1 MTQHSPLGTCGPHR
15 LANAVAYGVSDV
27 GPVRDSNEDNFLI
40 DTGLG
45 LLAVADG
52 MGGHEA
58 GAQASAC
65 ALNSLRDF
73 LDDHALATV
82 ATSVDPDATWS
93 DPDMRAVGVLHDAI
107 ECVNA
112 RLYAQNVAR
121 QRSEGSGM
129 GTTLTGFWRP
139 QDEGPM
145 IVFHVGDSR
154 LYRWREG
161 ELALLTRDQT
171 WYQQALEAG
180 KVDRLPA
187 RNLLLQAI
195 GPSPR
200 VEPQI
205 RAQQVLA
212 GDLLML
218 CSDGL
223 HGCVPHQ
230 EIANVL
236 AVATAQTLDAV
247 CQYLVTLAGDYGGRD
262 NVTVLLALCAH

>member
-1 MTQHSPLGTCGPHR
+1 MTDSPLSARGPHH
-15 LANAVAYGVSDV
+15 LATAFAYGLSDV
-27 GPVRDSNEDNFLI
+27 GLVRDSNEDNFLVAPE
-40 DTGLG
+40 LG

-58 GAQASAC
+58 GALASTET
-65 ALNSLRDF
+65 LVRLRDF
-73 LDDHALATV
+73 LRTHPPSLITPCN
-82 ATSVDPDATWS
+82 DPDATWS
-93 DPDMRAVGVLHDAI
+93 DPQMQAVGVLHNAI
-107 ECVNA
+107 DHANRCIYE
-112 RLYAQNVAR
+112 LNVAR
-121 QRSEGSGM
+121 QMSEGSGM
-129 GTTLTGFWRP
+129 GTTLTGIWRP
-139 QDEGPM
+139 LAEGPLL
-145 IVFHVGDSR
+145 VFHVGDSR
-154 LYRWREG
+154 LYRYRHG

-195 GPSPR
+195 GPAPR

-205 RAQQVLA
+205 RVQDAQA

-230 EIANVL
+230 EMAAVL
-236 AVATAQTLDAV
+236 AGTHRSTLDNA
-247 CQYLVTLAGDYGGRD
+247 CERLLALTRDYAGPD
-262 NVTVLLALCAH
+262 NVTVLLAWCDG

>member
-1 MTQHSPLGTCGPHR
+1 MTDSSLSPAGPHR
-15 LANAVAYGVSDV
+15 LATAIACGLSDV
-27 GPVRDSNEDNFLI
+27 GPVRESNEDNFLL
-40 DTGLG
+40 DTDLQ

-58 GAQASAC
+58 GALASAL
-65 ALNSLRDF
+65 ALTCLREHLNAHGTD
-73 LDDHALATV
+73 APAC
-82 ATSVDPDATWS
+82 SSDPDATWS
-93 DPDMRAVGVLHDAI
+93 DPAMHAVSVLHDAI
-107 ECVNA
+107 DQVNA
-112 RLYAQNVAR
+112 QVYARNVAR
-121 QRSEGSGM
+121 QMSEGNGM
-129 GTTLTGFWRP
+129 GTTLTGLWRP
-139 QDEGPM
+139 HHPGPLL
-145 IVFHVGDSR
+145 VFHVGDSR
-154 LYRWREG
+154 LYRYRDG

-195 GPSPR
+195 GPAAR

-205 RAQQVLA
+205 RVQPVLP

-230 EIANVL
+230 EIAQVL
-236 AVATAQTLDAV
+236 AAATRHTLQTACERLLDLSVEYA
-247 CQYLVTLAGDYGGRD
+247 GRD
-262 NVTVLLALCAH
+262 NVTVLLALYDH